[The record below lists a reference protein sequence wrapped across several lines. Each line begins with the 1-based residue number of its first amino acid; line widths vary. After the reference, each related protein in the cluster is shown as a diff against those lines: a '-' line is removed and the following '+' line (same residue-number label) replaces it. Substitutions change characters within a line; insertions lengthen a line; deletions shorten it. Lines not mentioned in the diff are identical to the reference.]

1 MDSVMLGSVL
11 SASLLGSLH
20 CAGMCGGLVTL
31 YAGQS
36 APTPSADGSS
46 TARANPPEWAVHS
59 AYNLGRLS
67 VYAVL
72 GFLAGTLGAG
82 LNLAGAMLQFQD
94 VATKVAGIWMIL
106 WGFNTLRAYVL
117 TQYSLRQP
125 ARGSFGQSPDGQ
137 RTHLDGPPL
146 LTNPLKRLSRYTFP
160 LYQRLRTRPGMASSF
175 VIGTLSGL
183 LPCGWLFLFVGTATG
198 AGGGLEGASLMAVF
212 WLGTLPA
219 MASLGMLVR
228 RVSGP
233 LRKHLPMAAA
243 LLLVCAGLYA
253 ITAKGSHIGA
263 GPTAFQRGAQP
274 VQPSIPTS
282 TLSGGQ
288 DKPDAQ
294 QNALVPIDDSACGGH

>member
-36 APTPSADGSS
+36 APTATASAAGTSLS
-46 TARANPPEWAVHS
+46 ARANPPEWAVHS

-106 WGFNTLRAYVL
+106 WGISTLRAYFL
-117 TQYSLRQP
+117 SQYSL
-125 ARGSFGQSPDGQ
+125 GQ
-137 RTHLDGPPL
+137 HLDGLPL
-146 LTNPLKRLSRYTFP
+146 LTNPLKRLSRYTLP

-175 VIGTLSGL
+175 IIGTLSGL

-233 LRKHLPMAAA
+233 LRKHLPVAAA

-253 ITAKGSHIGA
+253 VTAKGSHLGA

-274 VQPSIPTS
+274 VVPN
-282 TLSGGQ
+282 TLSS
-288 DKPDAQ
+288 DALP
-294 QNALVPIDDSACGGH
+294 NALPNALSHIDDSACGGH